1 MSQMPNTTPAPD
13 STMSTAPAGNSTQQ
27 GGQPGGGLPPSG
39 GNDPDADA
47 GLLFN
52 AGQQQPE
59 GGQPGEGQ
67 GNEPGKEGEGDKK
80 PEGAPEKYELNLKE
94 GFTWDEATAA
104 AVTPMFQELG
114 LNNEQAQ
121 KLADF
126 HMDAMQKFQSS
137 QIERFHAIQA
147 AELEAAKADPEVGGA
162 KLQESLGYAAK
173 AMDTYG
179 GQEFRQALAAHGMAN
194 NVTMLKFLAKVGREL
209 SGDHFV
215 KGTPA
220 PQEESAAKV
229 LYPNWN

>member
-1 MSQMPNTTPAPD
+1 MNTPDATPAPD
-13 STMSTAPAGNSTQQ
+13 STMPTVPAGNYTQQ
-27 GGQPGGGLPPSG
+27 GGQPGDGLPPSG

-59 GGQPGEGQ
+59 GGQTEGQ
-67 GNEPGKEGEGDKK
+67 GSEPGKEGEGEKK
-80 PEGAPEKYELNLKE
+80 PEGAPEKYELNMKE
-94 GFTWDEATAA
+94 GFAWDEATAA

-114 LNNEQAQ
+114 LSNEQAQ

-137 QIERFHAIQA
+137 QIEKFHAIQA
-147 AELEAAKADPEVGGA
+147 AELEAAKTDPEVGGA
-162 KLQESLGYAAK
+162 KLQESLGFAAK
-173 AMDTYG
+173 AMDAYG
-179 GQEFRQALAAHGMAN
+179 GQEFRQALATHGMAN

-209 SGDHFV
+209 TGDHFV

-220 PQEESAAKV
+220 PKEESAAKV